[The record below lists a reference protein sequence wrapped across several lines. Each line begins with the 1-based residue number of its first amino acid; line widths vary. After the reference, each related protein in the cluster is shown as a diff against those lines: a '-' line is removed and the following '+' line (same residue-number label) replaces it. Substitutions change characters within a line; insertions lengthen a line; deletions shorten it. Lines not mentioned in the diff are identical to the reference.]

1 MEHSPTRWNL
11 VHLARILF
19 IANTLVW
26 LLLGVVSLTR
36 VAGNGTGQMLTMVG
50 IAILMFG
57 NAAAMLV
64 CGVGLGTRQRRF
76 YFLALAVLAV
86 NIILSI
92 TDQFGLLDLL
102 TLLLDVALLGLLV
115 WDRKSYALPSRTGG
129 SLK

>member
-1 MEHSPTRWNL
+1 M
-11 VHLARILF
+11 VQILF
-19 IANTLVW
+19 FVNALAW
-26 LLLGVVSLTR
+26 LLLGVVNLAR
-36 VAGNGTGQMLTMVG
+36 VAGNGTGQMLAMVV

-86 NIILSI
+86 NLILTV

-115 WDRKSYALPSRTGG
+115 WDRKSYAPLSRTAGL
-129 SLK
+129 LK